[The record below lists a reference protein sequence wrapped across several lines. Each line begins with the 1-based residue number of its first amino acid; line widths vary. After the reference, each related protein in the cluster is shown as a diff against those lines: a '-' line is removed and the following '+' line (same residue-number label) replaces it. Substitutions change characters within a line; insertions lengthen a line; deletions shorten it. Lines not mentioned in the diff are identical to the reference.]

1 MADAPKADS
10 GGGWGF
16 IEAAIAIFVVLA
28 LLSGALKSNPT
39 TENTTN
45 NQALNSA
52 LSSDGT
58 CSLSL
63 DTPIAYT
70 FVGLSKIKVT
80 GKLVNC
86 TTADNQTAFFLQV
99 IDSNKVPVTDT
110 IAVPILASDGT
121 AISFNMTIPFTMTPR
136 TKTGTA
142 LFTPNVQNVSTTNA
156 VRVPVTFRK

>member
-1 MADAPKADS
+1 MADVPKSD

-28 LLSGALKSNPT
+28 LLSGALKSNNT
-39 TENTTN
+39 NSTDTANNTT
-45 NQALNSA
+45 LDST
-52 LSSDGT
+52 LSSDGN

-99 IDSNKVPVTDT
+99 IDSNKVPVTDS
-110 IAVPILASDGT
+110 IAVPILSSDGT
-121 AISFNMTIPFTMTPR
+121 TISFNMTVPFTMTPR